1 MEQGEFVGM
10 QGLGR
15 GIQLV
20 LLTQGMICLS
30 KRRLML
36 LKHCSACDAKLFCS
50 LYGLHTGMVLLTS
63 FLACTN

>member
-10 QGLGR
+10 QGPGM

-30 KRRLML
+30 KRRVYVAEAL
-36 LKHCSACDAKLFCS
+36 
-50 LYGLHTGMVLLTS
+50 
-63 FLACTN
+63 